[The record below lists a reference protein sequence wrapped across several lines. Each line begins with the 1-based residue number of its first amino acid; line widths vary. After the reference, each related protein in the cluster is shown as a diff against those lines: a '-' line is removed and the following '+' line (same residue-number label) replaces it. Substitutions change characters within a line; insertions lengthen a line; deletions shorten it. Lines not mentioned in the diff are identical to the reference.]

1 MTTFLESIETKKF
14 ILPIRREGALEPL
27 FLIHPVGGTVFAY
40 APFVSHVKDRPI
52 YGIQDPSVA
61 LQEKLFNSIE
71 EMAACYIEGIKTIQ
85 KKGPYYLGGASFGAT
100 VAFEAARQLLE
111 NGDEVAMVAAFD
123 GWAFYPEKLRNKEDF
138 EVLMDSLPE
147 MVRLKEFYAKTGTS
161 SNQWVDLQWHR
172 MELINAYAVPTV
184 KTNITLFKAKDLLPE
199 FAAQENSLNH
209 WGRYCD
215 VPEPMDVYLVG
226 GDHYSMFRQPH
237 INETGRVLQEHLDK
251 LNRTTKSN
259 QTVEEVCFV

>member
-1 MTTFLESIETKKF
+1 MTKFQDSVETKKF
-14 ILPIRREGALEPL
+14 ILPIRREGALTPL

-40 APFVSHVKDRPI
+40 APFISHVKDRPI
-52 YGIQDPSVA
+52 YGIQDPSVV

-71 EMAACYIEGIKTIQ
+71 EMASCYIRGIKTIQ
-85 KKGPYYLGGASFGAT
+85 KEGPYYLGGASFGAT

-111 NGDEVAMVAAFD
+111 NGDEIAMIAAFD

-138 EVLMDSLPE
+138 EALMDSLPE

-161 SNQWVDLQWHR
+161 ANQWVDLQWHR
-172 MELINAYAVPTV
+172 MELINSYTMPTV
-184 KTNITLFKAKDLLPE
+184 NTNVTLFKAQDLLPE

-215 VPEPMDVYLVG
+215 VPEPMDAYLVA
-226 GDHYSMFRQPH
+226 GDHYTMFRQPH
-237 INETGRVLQEHLDK
+237 VNELGKVLQEHLEK
-251 LNRTTKSN
+251 LGRAEPL
-259 QTVEEVCFV
+259 QEDIEEACLA